1 MASGSIRVHKRDL
14 QEKIFEVL
22 GYTKEAVADR
32 FAQLLDSF
40 EYGAPPHGGIAPG
53 IDRLIMVLL
62 NKSSIREVIAFPKT
76 QSQMDPLFQA
86 PSPISE
92 DQLNELRIRLVEE
105 E

>member
-1 MASGSIRVHKRDL
+1 
-14 QEKIFEVL
+14 
-22 GYTKEAVADR
+22 
-32 FAQLLDSF
+32 
-40 EYGAPPHGGIAPG
+40 
-53 IDRLIMVLL
+53 MVLL

-92 DQLNELRIRLVEE
+92 DQLNELRIKLVEE